1 MEIVLLSWHLTPPS
15 LFLFNF
21 SFFLFLLLLH
31 LFQSFISLSFLSSFF
46 FCCNSRTYAA
56 SNTIALESL
65 SNRYQTDNEAVYSLI
80 LNTYHS
86 ISRNHCFLLLPTPL
100 LSLAWGLKL
109 SHLPRPDH
117 PQEVNKRGE
126 HRLLIIPLLI
136 HRHNHM
142 IHLPILFFLHHWTLS
157 AAAPSFIRSLRNL
170 SIRKNHLL
178 GSIAFFNSSRYS
190 NIAFYRYAAADLY
203 CRSCFCAIILW
214 YERLWISAVIMCVM
228 LLNNTVP

>member
-142 IHLPILFFLHHWTLS
+142 IHLPILFFLHHWTLPLLLPPLFALFAISPS
-157 AAAPSFIRSLRNL
+157 AKITSWAASPS
-170 SIRKNHLL
+170 SILPDTQISHSTDMQPLTC
-178 GSIAFFNSSRYS
+178 I
-190 NIAFYRYAAADLY
+190 ADLA
-203 CRSCFCAIILW
+203 FVL
-214 YERLWISAVIMCVM
+214 
-228 LLNNTVP
+228 